1 MEPPTIKIDLEV
13 DILKS
18 QELGSWPSK
27 PVVVEDG
34 VTNLEAGDAE
44 GAGSYLSVRLT
55 TIQTIDR
62 NHSLF
67 VWHTVYHPSV
77 GRRFQSAVLV
87 VKLTQKLPSPESV
100 VSTTISAAVPPVSVQ
115 QYAPRKAFGGTA
127 KKSKTVH
134 WGLELPL
141 TVPTGPVEVGVTPS
155 VVGVTPSV
163 ERESAVEIEHAFVIE
178 GSARGIPRKN
188 TCVWTLEE
196 NKATERGVPSEV
208 RFAAL
213 IEHSQPILCE
223 VSASGWSMG
232 GLKPPHR
239 LKTKTPREARSLE
252 IDPVDY
258 KGKLIEFQLGQDISQ
273 CRELLGKWTGK
284 VEGAV
289 LEFDQTVVMP

>member
-1 MEPPTIKIDLEV
+1 MEPPTIKIELEV

-18 QELGSWPSK
+18 QELGFSLSK
-27 PVVVEDG
+27 PVIVEDG
-34 VTNLEAGDAE
+34 VTNLEAGDAV
-44 GAGSYLSVRLT
+44 GAGSYLSVQLT
-55 TIQTIDR
+55 TIQTIDSD
-62 NHSLF
+62 HSLL
-67 VWHTVYHPSV
+67 VWHTIYHPSV

-100 VSTTISAAVPPVSVQ
+100 AGTTISAAVPPISVQ

-127 KKSKTVH
+127 KESKTVH

-141 TVPTGPVEVGVTPS
+141 TVPAGPVEVGVTPS
-155 VVGVTPSV
+155 V
-163 ERESAVEIEHAFVIE
+163 ERESDIEIEHAFVIE

-208 RFAAL
+208 CFAAL

-223 VSASGWSMG
+223 VSASGWTVG
-232 GLKPPHR
+232 GLKPPRH

-258 KGKLIEFQLGQDISQ
+258 KGKLTEFQLSQNISQ
-273 CRELLGKWTGK
+273 CRELLSKWTGK

-289 LEFDQTVVMP
+289 IEFDQKIVRP

>member
-1 MEPPTIKIDLEV
+1 MEPPTIRIDLEV
-13 DILKS
+13 DVLKNH
-18 QELGSWPSK
+18 ELGSWPSK

-34 VTNLEAGDAE
+34 VTNLEAGDIE
-44 GAGSYLSVRLT
+44 GAGSYFSVRLT
-55 TIQTIDR
+55 TIQTIDS

-67 VWHTVYHPSV
+67 VWHTVYHPGL

-87 VKLTQKLPSPESV
+87 VKLTQKLPNPESV
-100 VSTTISAAVPPVSVQ
+100 VNKTISATGPKVSVQ
-115 QYAPRKAFGGTA
+115 HYAPRKAFGGTA
-127 KKSKTVH
+127 KESKSIH

-141 TVPTGPVEVGVTPS
+141 TVSTGLAEVGAKPS
-155 VVGVTPSV
+155 I
-163 ERESAVEIEHAFVIE
+163 ERESAVEIDHAFVIQ
-178 GSARGIPRKN
+178 GSARGIPQKN

-196 NKATERGVPSEV
+196 NKTAERGVPSEV

-232 GLKPPHR
+232 GLKPPQH

-258 KGKLIEFQLGQDISQ
+258 KGKLKEFQLGQDISQ
-273 CRELLGKWTGK
+273 CRELLREWTGK

-289 LEFDQTVVMP
+289 LEFGQTVVRP